1 MIRGNERA
9 TETFCDLITIQSKRE
24 MGDQISKYVIGEK
37 EGQRTF
43 FWYDGMSDHDSLL
56 IRDMYRSTV
65 NPGPSTHN
73 KAGLPVNYHSKS
85 YELTNVLKMREHYR
99 NTYLQGQIL

>member
-1 MIRGNERA
+1 MP
-9 TETFCDLITIQSKRE
+9 
-24 MGDQISKYVIGEK
+24 KYVTGWRE
-37 EGQRTF
+37 ERPTF

-73 KAGLPVNYHSKS
+73 NAGLPINHHLEES
-85 YELTNVLKMREHYR
+85 
-99 NTYLQGQIL
+99 